1 MTSSKLL
8 QKLRVLFKRNASPP
22 EERKNHPWAKIQK
35 QKGQTFLS
43 WGMGDGRTFGVLTI
57 HPGDSF
63 SLEEDGFHHRSGT
76 GEDVF
81 GISGKEEE
89 NLLLGAEIEGTL
101 RKKRSSFGKT
111 ILGTG
116 VVVSFIGILL
126 LIGTSI
132 GPDLRH
138 LASLQQ
144 SSLNGLEGVN
154 SPSLPD
160 TFPGMGGLTCNVGH

>member
-1 MTSSKLL
+1 MTSSNLL
-8 QKLRVLFKRNASPP
+8 QKLRILFKRNASPP
-22 EERKNHPWAKIQK
+22 MERKNQPWARIQK
-35 QKGQTFLS
+35 QKGQTLLS
-43 WGMGDGRTFGVLTI
+43 WGMGDGRTFGVLMI

-76 GEDVF
+76 GEHVF
-81 GISGKEEE
+81 GISGEEE
-89 NLLLGAEIEGTL
+89 NLLLGAAIEGTL
-101 RKKRSSFGKT
+101 RKKEIFFGKT

-116 VVVSFIGILL
+116 MIVGFIGLLL
-126 LIGTSI
+126 LIGTSM

-138 LASLQQ
+138 LASLSQ
-144 SSLNGLEGVN
+144 SSPNGLEGVN